1 MWAGFER
8 ADPIVG
14 LLIAIAILAVLRGAA
29 KQIYHRLMDAVD
41 PSIVDEIDRV
51 AADVPG
57 VHSVSSTR
65 VRWLGH
71 RLTAD
76 LTIEVDPNATV
87 ADGHRLASATER
99 RLVERVRHLDEFH
112 VHVHDRPDSSGES
125 ESPHPIEARPD

>member
-1 MWAGFER
+1 M
-8 ADPIVG
+8 
-14 LLIAIAILAVLRGAA
+14 GAP
-29 KQIYHRLMDAVD
+29 LTSAVD
-41 PSIVDEIDRV
+41 TQV
-51 AADVPG
+51 ASPRFRE

-76 LTIEVDPNATV
+76 LTIEVDPTATV

-99 RLVERVRHLDEFH
+99 RLVERVRHLDEVH
-112 VHVHDRPDSSGES
+112 VHVHDRPHSSGES